1 MTPSLLEGVVR
12 YPPAYEPWYIYKA
25 QLVAAPASY
34 EFMDILFPDSSGKFD
49 RLVTNDAVVDTGYAL
64 ALEKFTTG
72 DTEVQVAVPGSLF
85 PFIAGGVIR
94 PTQLVKFAFAAS
106 KQTMV
111 AALAVD
117 IPLGKVFG
125 RLRNHHEDH
134 ENLIVSAN
142 GDPVIILTGVI

>member
-1 MTPSLLEGVVR
+1 MPSLLEGVVR
-12 YPPAYEPWYIYKA
+12 MPVAYEPWYIYKV
-25 QLVAAPASY
+25 QLVGAPASY
-34 EFMDILFPDSSGKFD
+34 EFMDILFPDAAGKFD
-49 RLVTNDAVVDTGYAL
+49 RAVTNDQVFDVGYAI

-72 DTEVQVAVPGSLF
+72 DTEVQVAVPGSAI

-106 KQTMV
+106 KQTAV

-117 IPLGKVFG
+117 LAAGKVLG

-142 GDPVIILTGVI
+142 GDVIIILTGCC